1 MKLGDIPISNLV
13 LPEQEVHVWCLSLTG
28 WADAYGLCC
37 EILSPDEQSRADRF
51 RFEQHRHRF
60 IIGRG
65 LLRVLLSQY
74 LPMQPD
80 QICFT
85 YSDRGKP
92 FLSASYEYPAI
103 QFNVSHSHEAA
114 LYAFT
119 RQRTVGVDLE
129 YVRPIEAEALVRR
142 FFSEQEWC
150 YFQTLPPNQQQFAFF
165 RAWTQ
170 KEAYLKAIG
179 EGLAYPLNQVE
190 VAIDPTLPTQFLKL
204 GNDPSAAHNW
214 QLTELHPVQGY
225 VAALVVERLESIPLT
240 IQSFQYHP
248 NAASK

>member
-1 MKLGDIPISNLV
+1 VKLGDIPISNLV
-13 LPEQEVHVWCLSLTG
+13 LPEQVVHVWCLSLTR
-28 WADAYGLCC
+28 WADAYDRCC
-37 EILSPDEQSRADRF
+37 EILSEDEQNRADRF
-51 RFEQHRHRF
+51 RFECHRQAF
-60 IIGRG
+60 VIGRG

-74 LPMQPD
+74 LQTQPN

-92 FLSASYEYPAI
+92 FLSATCEYPAI
-103 QFNVSHSHEAA
+103 QFNVSHSHEVA

-119 RQRTVGVDLE
+119 RQRKVGVDLE
-129 YVRPIEAEALVRR
+129 YIRPIEAEALVKR

-150 YFQTLPPNQQQFAFF
+150 YFQTLPPNQQQSAFF

-190 VAIDPTLPTQFLKL
+190 VAIDPTRPTQFLKL
-204 GNDPSAAHNW
+204 GNDTKATHNW

-225 VAALVVERLESIPLT
+225 AAALVVERREPIPLT

-248 NAASK
+248 NAIFE